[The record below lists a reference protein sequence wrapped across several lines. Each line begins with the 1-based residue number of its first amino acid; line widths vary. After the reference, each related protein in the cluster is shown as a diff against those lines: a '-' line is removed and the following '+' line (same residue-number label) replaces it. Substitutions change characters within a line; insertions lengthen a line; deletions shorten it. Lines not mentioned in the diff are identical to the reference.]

1 MNGTTDYYKA
11 LGVSEKADAETI
23 KHAYRRLALKYHPDR
38 NPDDPHAEERFKEI
52 SEAYGVLIDPLKR
65 DQYDRVRNTGQFYG
79 YQQAYNTASHG
90 FSYKTEDIF
99 RDIFNNPRFN
109 DVFSD
114 LAREF
119 GAKGFRFDEKFVR
132 QVFFGGKG
140 FMFGSFLFGTP
151 FTYSVRR
158 GKAWPEFNQFKSA
171 NRAVSKSRHTQPLS
185 LKRIAH
191 KALNFVN
198 KRLLNLSLSSTSSPD
213 LHLKLSLTPEAARI
227 GQKVDIKYRTGN
239 RIEHLRVTIPQGIQ
253 NGKKLRI
260 AGKGNINRNGRG
272 DLYLTV
278 QITPQ
283 T

>member
-1 MNGTTDYYKA
+1 M
-11 LGVSEKADAETI
+11 
-23 KHAYRRLALKYHPDR
+23 KYHPDR
-38 NPDDPHAEERFKEI
+38 NPGDPQAEERFKEV
-52 SEAYGVLIDPLKR
+52 SEAYGVLIDPVKR
-65 DQYDRVRNTGQFYG
+65 SQYDRIKNTNQFYG
-79 YQQAYNTASHG
+79 YQQSYNTASSG
-90 FSYKTEDIF
+90 FGYKTEDIF
-99 RDIFNNPRFN
+99 RDIFNNPRFS

-140 FMFGSFLFGTP
+140 FMFGSFIFGTP
-151 FTYSVRR
+151 FTHMGRR

-171 NRAVSKSRHTQPLS
+171 GSAVSKHRQHQPLS
-185 LKRIAH
+185 LKKIAY

-198 KRLLNLSLSSTSSPD
+198 KKLANLSTSASSSPNIY
-213 LHLKLSLTPEAARI
+213 LKLPLSPEAALG
-227 GQKVDIKYRTGN
+227 GQKVDIKYRRGSK
-239 RIEHLRVTIPQGIQ
+239 IEHLRITIPQGIR

-260 AGKGNINRNGRG
+260 AGKGNIARNGRG